1 MRFIVFGDSKGKED
15 GINKKILHSLL
26 KESRKLIPSADFIVI
41 LGDSIAG
48 STDSNTFLTQV
59 NNFRNI
65 VSSYYE
71 NTPLLP
77 IIVNHE
83 ENACSENN
91 KRKLVLSIHQLF
103 LQVLT
108 LAIALIYTLNVEILF
123 GQ

>member
-71 NTPLLP
+71 NIPLLP
-77 IIVNHE
+77 IIGNHE

-91 KRKLVLSIHQLF
+91 KRKLVFVHSPAFPTGAH
-103 LQVLT
+103 
-108 LAIALIYTLNVEILF
+108 F
-123 GQ
+123 GHCLDLYPECRNSFW